1 MNQCWWARQD
11 LNLRPKRYERP
22 ALTTELRARGVR
34 PVYYILKAMK
44 VPRFQITGSSVVN
57 VVGGVVIVSL
67 VISLGQT
74 VMRNYALG
82 QQINGL
88 KQDIVTLQDQKETLA
103 YNIQYY
109 KTDSYREREARS
121 KLGLQLPGENVVIIP
136 RSSPEATPAPD
147 DAKKTAAPRSN
158 FQQWFDF
165 LGGGS

>member
-1 MNQCWWARQD
+1 
-11 LNLRPKRYERP
+11 
-22 ALTTELRARGVR
+22 
-34 PVYYILKAMK
+34 MK

-67 VISLGQT
+67 VISLVQT
-74 VMRNYALG
+74 VMRNYTLG

-88 KQDIVTLQDQKETLA
+88 KQDIVTLQDQKDALS

-136 RSSPEATPAPD
+136 RSSPAATPAPD
-147 DAKKTAAPRSN
+147 TANKPAAPRSN
-158 FQQWFDF
+158 VQQWFDF
-165 LGGGS
+165 LGGRS

>member
-1 MNQCWWARQD
+1 
-11 LNLRPKRYERP
+11 
-22 ALTTELRARGVR
+22 
-34 PVYYILKAMK
+34 MK
-44 VPRFQITGSSVVN
+44 VPRFQIIGSSVVN

-67 VISLGQT
+67 VVSLGQT

-88 KQDIVTLQDQKETLA
+88 KQDIVTLQDQKEALS

-121 KLGLQLPGENVVIIP
+121 KLNLQLPGENVVIIP
-136 RSSPEATPAPD
+136 HASPAATPTPD
-147 DAKKTAAPRSN
+147 STTKAAASKSN

-165 LGGGS
+165 LGGRS

>member
-1 MNQCWWARQD
+1 
-11 LNLRPKRYERP
+11 LNLRPKDYESP
-22 ALTTELRARGVR
+22 ALTAELRARGVR

-67 VISLGQT
+67 VVSLGQT

-82 QQINGL
+82 QQINGM
-88 KQDIVTLQDQKETLA
+88 KQDIVTLQDQKEALS

-136 RSSPEATPAPD
+136 HALPAATPAPD
-147 DAKKTAAPRSN
+147 STKNTAASKSN

-165 LGGGS
+165 LGGRS